1 MARVGSNGRRATRC
15 IARHISQSA
24 QSPPHSRTM
33 ETSGSPTVVKAARE
47 MFCGSCNERLDGAN
61 SRFVPYAGSAET
73 APGTLIRQ
81 CVKCQAINTDVK
93 LAQARDVRSP
103 VAKSG
108 ARPSRSAF
116 TSMLISSG
124 FSFDGYTIT
133 KYSGYISG
141 DSFTEIDRGVA
152 IVSGTH
158 ARASFAQNLSNALIR
173 VRREALAKLK
183 EAAAN
188 LGCNAIIGVD
198 FDYITIEPEVH
209 SLAGN
214 NRLLPY
220 VVCVTA
226 NGNAVIIE
234 ATTPLVNVSG

>member
-1 MARVGSNGRRATRC
+1 
-15 IARHISQSA
+15 
-24 QSPPHSRTM
+24 M
-33 ETSGSPTVVKAARE
+33 ETSGSPTVVKVARE
-47 MFCGSCNERLDGAN
+47 VFCGSCNERLDWAN

-81 CVKCQAINTDVK
+81 CDKCQAINTDVK

-103 VAKSG
+103 VAKPG
-108 ARPSRSAF
+108 ERPRRSALAN
-116 TSMLISSG
+116 MLISSG

-141 DSFTEIDRGVA
+141 DSFTEIDRGVV
-152 IVSGTH
+152 IFRGSH

-183 EAAAN
+183 EAAAD

-198 FDYITIEPEVH
+198 FDYITIEPEAH
-209 SLAGN
+209 ALAGD

-234 ATTPLVNVSG
+234 KTTSLVSATSNATAENGN